1 MLRKLLCALMVATLL
16 FILAVPAF
24 AATTR
29 YCPICDEDTSWANI
43 CSGSK
48 KNNTGYY
55 NHTGTTGEVCNFYL
69 TYFYTSQ
76 KCQKCYSSI
85 FRLST
90 THLETATHNVCGTFD
105 RCAY

>member
-29 YCPICDEDTSWANI
+29 YGPICDEDTSWANI